1 MIHVS
6 PRNHRTLIGGQMSN
20 SCQCCKRYWTH
31 LHGKVRCFVTHMDRH
46 SRHRMV
52 IPERF
57 VNYFAWKLSAAIEL
71 EAPNGNVY
79 DVGITER
86 RNKTL
91 LRSGWEAFVDDNH
104 IVEGDSLM
112 FRYCGNCCFKV
123 VVFDSSGCE
132 KVVSCARSRRQ
143 ININDQEPSTNSA
156 DISTSFSDGS
166 THSSARGRSVD
177 WQSGTLGHCRKRAR
191 TDAISSP
198 SDDFSEDSPYE
209 HESSESDDQML
220 ATPLYVLSG
229 KCYVTEEDEA
239 NIVELVREIQPEMP
253 LLVAMMMKPS
263 LKPYPDLV
271 IPKDYA
277 LAHFPRKN
285 QTIKLQLPEQSNKWH
300 CEFRVKSDGGR
311 CNLKECGFVRDNNLL
326 EGDLCVFQPMTNRK
340 GRTFK
345 LMVHLLRKVTIDHPS
360 GENLSTYGLPSTK
373 NAPTLCIK
381 EEPNDGE
388 DSFGES
394 WSHCIRSAHLC
405 RSHDQDQCP
414 CRSNLCH
421 TIRCQ
426 VPPKWE
432 PEFRA
437 SAGGEEP
444 KMAWRD
450 ARQERCLE
458 DKWRLDFF
466 CQRQRPAGGGHLP
479 LRADEKQG
487 GTEEDDGLHHLQRI
501 ASLMPLTGNRHVST
515 LCASICIYSRGLFV
529 AFVFWKS
536 KLWVRPFA
544 GVRTIALC
552 MAN

>member
-1 MIHVS
+1 
-6 PRNHRTLIGGQMSN
+6 MSN

-156 DISTSFSDGS
+156 DISTSFNDGS

-198 SDDFSEDSPYE
+198 SDDFSAEDSPYE

-326 EGDLCVFQPMTNRK
+326 EGDLCVFQPMTNQ
-340 GRTFK
+340 TFSSGYE
-345 LMVHLLRKVTIDHPS
+345 DHRIS
-360 GENLSTYGLPSTK
+360 ERYKDISCDLPYMM
-373 NAPTLCIK
+373 PM
-381 EEPNDGE
+381 G
-388 DSFGES
+388 
-394 WSHCIRSAHLC
+394 AHLT
-405 RSHDQDQCP
+405 D
-414 CRSNLCH
+414 
-421 TIRCQ
+421 
-426 VPPKWE
+426 V
-432 PEFRA
+432 
-437 SAGGEEP
+437 
-444 KMAWRD
+444 
-450 ARQERCLE
+450 QEKIVLE
-458 DKWRLDFF
+458 KVG
-466 CQRQRPAGGGHLP
+466 A
-479 LRADEKQG
+479 
-487 GTEEDDGLHHLQRI
+487 I
-501 ASLMPLTGNRHVST
+501 ASDLHIYVAVMTKTNVRVALVSLTFATQYAVKYLQNGSRSFVLQLEGKSQRWHGEMRDKKGALRISGGWTSFASDNGLREGDICLFELMKNKGGLKKMTVYI
-515 LCASICIYSRGLFV
+515 ICR
-529 AFVFWKS
+529 
-536 KLWVRPFA
+536 KLLV
-544 GVRTIALC
+544 
-552 MAN
+552 

>member
-198 SDDFSEDSPYE
+198 SDDFSAEDSPYE

-381 EEPNDGE
+381 EEPNDDEETFSSGYE
-388 DSFGES
+388 DHRISERYKDISCDLPYMMLMG
-394 WSHCIRSAHLC
+394 AHLT
-405 RSHDQDQCP
+405 D
-414 CRSNLCH
+414 
-421 TIRCQ
+421 
-426 VPPKWE
+426 V
-432 PEFRA
+432 
-437 SAGGEEP
+437 
-444 KMAWRD
+444 
-450 ARQERCLE
+450 QEKIVLE
-458 DKWRLDFF
+458 KVG
-466 CQRQRPAGGGHLP
+466 A
-479 LRADEKQG
+479 
-487 GTEEDDGLHHLQRI
+487 I
-501 ASLMPLTGNRHVST
+501 ASDLHIYVAVMTKTNVRVALTFATQYAVKYLRNGSRSFVLQLEGKSQRWHGEMHDKKGALRISGGWTSFASDNGLQEGDICLFELMKNKGGLKKMTVYI
-515 LCASICIYSRGLFV
+515 ICRELLV
-529 AFVFWKS
+529 
-536 KLWVRPFA
+536 
-544 GVRTIALC
+544 
-552 MAN
+552 